1 MRQAISGRGSVVFI
15 VGEPGLGKS
24 RLVRECRERFMAW
37 VGAGTG
43 RLPLWLEGRSASF
56 GSSTPYGL
64 YQQLLS
70 AWIGVA
76 PDEAEQVVGPTLQR
90 AMKAVFGGDTEHVPF
105 LAQMMG
111 ISTSWQGSP
120 ITRLSPEGLQRAT
133 FASVRALIEHLAAKL
148 PDRPGPGGLTLGGPD
163 FPPAYSEDCNTYPR
177 GAFSAACD
185 APPEPDQ
192 GVSELE
198 TALEKDSACV
208 FRRVELAPLAEGAER
223 ELAGSILGRQAPED
237 VVLTLR
243 SRVDGNPLFLE
254 ERFLSLVQTGALVQ
268 KGDSWSLSGNAP
280 KDVLPDVLERLI
292 RSRVDRLSAPARE
305 AIIAASVLGPEF
317 SLSALRAV
325 SEMEDELPASM
336 AELCSTGLVVE
347 RHQRPEPVF
356 RFRHALVQEAT
367 YASLL
372 HSRRSQLHARAAWAL
387 EEASYGRLQEVAAV
401 VGHHYAMAEDTE
413 RAVHHLSVAA
423 KHAAAHSAIDEA
435 VSSYREALETIG
447 QAAASAPWVDTA
459 VELRAELAAVLWRN
473 YRLVEARG
481 ALLEALAII
490 RADKPLQAACL
501 QARLGRVQVDY
512 GYQAPGGYS
521 YEPAIAAF
529 DAADQLL
536 GDEPEQRGQEWAEA
550 WLEVQID
557 GRANLYNWRNQP
569 DLAAA
574 VLDRATPVVEKFGST
589 SRKAGFYLQLSIARC
604 NSSSQ
609 VDDASLAIMRRAVQ
623 AAEGGEGEHE
633 LAYCVGT
640 LGCLLMYRGE
650 LDEAEAM
657 MRSASALASRLGD
670 PLCRSW
676 SLCLLSRLGVR
687 RHDVEAVRSLSHQA
701 RAAAISANLTWWVAA
716 ATAAMAWVAWKD
728 SCFSEVVGLADEALE
743 LWDGSAFTSPTY
755 TANHKGLCLWPLM
768 SVRLDA
774 GQTAEA
780 VDAGRL
786 LLEPSLVRPLDQAES
801 LLDAALR
808 TWEGGDW
815 YAAAGKLSKALG
827 RASALGHC

>member
-1 MRQAISGRGSVVFI
+1 M
-15 VGEPGLGKS
+15 
-24 RLVRECRERFMAW
+24 
-37 VGAGTG
+37 
-43 RLPLWLEGRSASF
+43 
-56 GSSTPYGL
+56 
-64 YQQLLS
+64 
-70 AWIGVA
+70 
-76 PDEAEQVVGPTLQR
+76 
-90 AMKAVFGGDTEHVPF
+90 
-105 LAQMMG
+105 
-111 ISTSWQGSP
+111 
-120 ITRLSPEGLQRAT
+120 
-133 FASVRALIEHLAAKL
+133 RALIEHLAAK
-148 PDRPGPGGLTLGGPD
+148 GPTVLVLEDLHWVDPISLRLTAKIATLTR
-163 FPPAYSEDCNTYPR
+163 E
-177 GAFSAACD
+177 
-185 APPEPDQ
+185 APFLLLATRRPEPDQ

-198 TALEKDSACV
+198 TALEKGSACV
-208 FRRVELAPLAEGAER
+208 FHRVELAPLAEGAER
-223 ELAGSILGRQAPED
+223 ELARSILGRQAPEN

-243 SRVDGNPLFLE
+243 SHVEGNPFFLE
-254 ERFLSLVQTGALVQ
+254 ERFLSLVQSGALVQ

-280 KDVLPDVLERLI
+280 KDVLPDALERLI

-325 SEMEDELPASM
+325 SEMEDELPAAM
-336 AELCSTGLVVE
+336 AELCSTGLVG
-347 RHQRPEPVF
+347 RASTSPSEPVYLF
-356 RFRHALVQEAT
+356 PARFDPGGDLRRL
-367 YASLL
+367 ASQPSQPA
-372 HSRRSQLHARAAWAL
+372 SRS
-387 EEASYGRLQEVAAV
+387 GRMGLGRGVLWPPPGGRAAV

-536 GDEPEQRGQEWAEA
+536 DDEPEQRGQEWAEA

-650 LDEAEAM
+650 LDEAEAI

>member
-24 RLVRECRERFMAW
+24 RLVRECRERFMVW

-76 PDEAEQVVGPTLQR
+76 PDEAEQVVGPTLER
-90 AMKAVFGGDTEHVPF
+90 AMKAVFGDDTEHVPF

-111 ISTSWQGSP
+111 LRTGWQGSP

-133 FASVRALIEHLAAKL
+133 FASVRALMEHLAAK
-148 PDRPGPGGLTLGGPD
+148 GPTVLALEDLHWADPISLRLTAKIATLTR
-163 FPPAYSEDCNTYPR
+163 E
-177 GAFSAACD
+177 
-185 APPEPDQ
+185 APFLLLATRRPEPDQ

-198 TALEKDSACV
+198 TALEKGSACL
-208 FRRVELAPLAEGAER
+208 FHRVELAPLTEGAER
-223 ELAGSILGRQAPED
+223 ELAGSILGRQAPEN

-243 SRVDGNPLFLE
+243 SHVEGNPFFLE
-254 ERFLSLVQTGALVQ
+254 ERFLSLVQSGALVQ
-268 KGDSWSLSGNAP
+268 GPDSWSLSGNAP
-280 KDVLPDVLERLI
+280 NHLVPDTLERLI

-317 SLSALRAV
+317 SWSALRAV

-336 AELCSTGLVVE
+336 AELCSAGLVVE
-347 RHQRPEPVF
+347 LHQRPQPVF
-356 RFRHALVQEAT
+356 RFRHALIQEAT
-367 YASLL
+367 YAGLL

-401 VGHHYAMAEDTE
+401 LGHHYAMADDRE

-435 VSSYREALETIG
+435 VSCYRSALEIIG
-447 QAAASAPWVDTA
+447 HAAVGAPWVDSA
-459 VELRAELAAVLWRN
+459 VELRAELAEVLWRN
-473 YRLVEARG
+473 YRLVEAKE
-481 ALLEALAII
+481 ALLEALAIVG
-490 RADKPLQAACL
+490 ADKPLQAARL
-501 QARLGRVQVDY
+501 QARLGRVQVDC
-512 GYQAPGGYS
+512 GYQAPGEYS
-521 YEPAIAAF
+521 CEPAMEAF
-529 DAADQLL
+529 AAADQLL
-536 GDEPEQRGQEWAEA
+536 GDKPEQRGQEWAEA
-550 WLEVQID
+550 WLEVQVD

-574 VLDRATPVVEKFGST
+574 VLDRATPVVEKFGSP
-589 SRKAGFYLQLSIARC
+589 SRKAGFYFHLSIARC

-609 VDDASLAIMRRAVQ
+609 VDDAALAMMRRAVQ
-623 AAEGGEGEHE
+623 AAGEGDGEHE
-633 LAYCVGT
+633 LAYCRGT

-650 LDEAEAM
+650 LDEAEEM
-657 MRSASALASRLGD
+657 MRSASALAGRLAD

-701 RAAAISANLTWWVAA
+701 RAAATSANLTWWVAS

-728 SCFSEVVGLADEALE
+728 SCYSDVVGLADEALE
-743 LWDGSAFTSPTY
+743 LWGASGFTSSTY

-774 GQTAEA
+774 GQIAEA
-780 VDAGRL
+780 VDAGRQL
-786 LLEPSLVRPLDQAES
+786 IEPALVRPLDEVES
-801 LLDAALR
+801 LLDTGLR
-808 TWEGGDW
+808 TWDGGDRS
-815 YAAAGKLSKALG
+815 ATRDKLCKALG
-827 RASALGHC
+827 RASEVGYC